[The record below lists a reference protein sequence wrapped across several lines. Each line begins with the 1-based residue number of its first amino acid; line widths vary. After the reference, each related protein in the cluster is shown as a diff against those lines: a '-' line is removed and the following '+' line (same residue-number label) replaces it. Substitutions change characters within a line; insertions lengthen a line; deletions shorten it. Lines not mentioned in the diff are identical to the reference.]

1 MQAHPAPD
9 SDAGLAKR
17 PAPEEVF
24 EHWVRARAR
33 DPREPLSTHSAAK
46 YRSVWRAWL
55 RFLASQRP
63 TRRWYGARADDV
75 SRFVESLS
83 PRRSTTHA
91 PSPVSRRRY
100 WRVLERIYDH
110 ASACGWCRTN
120 PAHTAPDIPATESCD
135 AVVLPP
141 HFLALLQRWAQGQG
155 EEPDAQR
162 ARTPATAGAL
172 EPPWQHARDRAL
184 LALALDTAATTAEL
198 AALRLDQL
206 SDYPAHRTAL
216 VRLDGAR
223 AAQRRTLELSPWA
236 ARVVQ
241 HWCAQ
246 RAALPGM
253 TARTTAGTAASVPWL
268 FVSRKGLRPLTAK
281 SVFVALRA
289 HVARLEDTTATRI
302 AHRGANL
309 VRSSVLAQWLREGA
323 SESDVLARAGLD
335 QPQALR
341 RLAHVREHAQQPE
354 WQHARKSP
362 RTADSPRQ

>member
-1 MQAHPAPD
+1 MHAPPAQD
-9 SDAGLAKR
+9 SDAELAKR

-63 TRRWYGARADDV
+63 ARRWYGARADDV
-75 SRFVESLS
+75 SRFVDSLS
-83 PRRSTTHA
+83 PRRSTTQA

-100 WRVLERIYDH
+100 WRVLERVYDH

-120 PAHTAPDIPATESCD
+120 PARTAPDIPPTETCD

-155 EEPDAQR
+155 EHDAPDAHSPGQR
-162 ARTPATAGAL
+162 ATAGAPD
-172 EPPWQHARDRAL
+172 PPWQHARDRAL

-216 VRLDGAR
+216 VRLDGTR

-241 HWCAQ
+241 HWCTQ

-253 TARTTAGTAASVPWL
+253 TAPTAAGTRAPVPWL

-309 VRSSVLAQWLREGA
+309 VRSSVLAQWLREGV

-341 RLAHVREHAQQPE
+341 RLAHVRACFTAQE
-354 WQHARKSP
+354 V
-362 RTADSPRQ
+362 